1 MLLYTPP
8 FQTAYQFLLNDP
20 IVIERLK
27 LKYGHYL
34 LTTDSAA
41 SEACTIDCAAFTNP
55 SSEIDRYVFDH
66 TAYDESV
73 LALHGGAVE
82 WRGEA
87 YLFLAATTSGKTTLT
102 SYLTSCGCG
111 YITDDCILID
121 RSDFCVHPFTTPI
134 QLRDG
139 GLEVLKRYQAVPEC
153 LALLEEGDTL
163 RRWVYTPENRVK
175 EELPLK
181 RIFFIERTEHENAVI
196 NMTTTER
203 MTALMKSPIT
213 NYTITGD
220 YLRLLSCLAK
230 VECHVLR
237 YCDMRYVKE
246 LIQNG

>member
-1 MLLYTPP
+1 MLIYKPP
-8 FQTAYQFLLNDP
+8 LQTSFAFVLNDFSA
-20 IVIERLK
+20 IEQLK
-27 LKYGHYL
+27 IKYGNYL
-34 LTTDSAA
+34 TEADDVTADVVTVDCTSFAA
-41 SEACTIDCAAFTNP
+41 PVTA
-55 SSEIDRYVFDH
+55 IDRYVFDH

-111 YITDDCILID
+111 YVTDDCILID

-139 GLEVLKRYQAVPEC
+139 GLEVLKRYQAVPEG
-153 LALLEEGDTL
+153 LALLEEGDAL